1 MPTEDLVIV
10 TGRSIIGFS
19 NANQGTDSTRAVDP
33 STGQELEPPIFSATS
48 EEVEQ
53 AARLGEH
60 AFLEYSQKSGKE
72 RARFLYEI
80 ADQIDNLGD
89 VLTRR
94 AMQETGLPEARIKGE
109 TARTTGQLRLFASLV
124 EEGSWVQARIDT
136 AISDRQ
142 PLPKPDVRSMQRPL
156 GSVVVFAASNFPLAF
171 STAGG
176 DTASALAAG
185 CPVIVKAHSS
195 HPGTAE
201 YIGQAVR
208 AAAEK
213 TGMPDGVFSLLFG
226 GGRTVGS
233 ALVSHPAVKAV
244 GFTGSTAGG
253 TALMKIASE
262 RLEPIPVYAEMG
274 SVNPVVLL
282 PKALEGNIDSIA
294 SGLHVSATTGVGQFC
309 TKPGIVLVEKGEIG
323 DQFIQA
329 FSDQMRGTSDQVMLN
344 ASIRTA
350 YASGVEKLDANDRVE
365 TLVSGSSDSINPVCL
380 GSTAV
385 FTAEADTF
393 LEDDSLSEEIF
404 GPGTAIV
411 RWSNK
416 SELLLLLE
424 KFEGQLTGT
433 IHATDDDLADFS
445 EVIVILERKVGR
457 ILYNGFPTG
466 VEVCHSMVHGGPFP
480 ATSDGRSTSV
490 GTHAIT
496 RFTRLIAYQASPQN
510 RLPDELKDDNPLGI
524 NRLVNGAQEYFPSNS
539 GQ

>member
-294 SGLHVSATTGVGQFC
+294 SGLHVSATMGVGQFC
-309 TKPGIVLVEKGEIG
+309 TKPGIILVEKGEIG

-350 YASGVEKLDANDRVE
+350 YASGVEKLDANNRVE

-404 GPGTAIV
+404 GPGTTIV

-445 EVIVILERKVGR
+445 EVIAILERKVGR
-457 ILYNGFPTG
+457 IVYNGFPTG

-524 NRLVNGAQEYFPSNS
+524 NRLVNGAQE
-539 GQ
+539 

>member
-1 MPTEDLVIV
+1 MPTEDLAIV
-10 TGRSIIGFS
+10 AGRSIIGFS
-19 NANQGTDSTRAVDP
+19 IANKGTESARAINP
-33 STGQELEPPIFSATS
+33 STGQELDPPIFSATR

-53 AARLGEH
+53 AASLSQQ

-80 ADQIDNLGD
+80 ADQIESLGD
-89 VLTRR
+89 ALTQR

-109 TARTTGQLRLFASLV
+109 TARTTGQLRLFASLA

-136 AISDRQ
+136 AIPDRQ
-142 PLPKPDVRSMQRPL
+142 PLPKPDVRSMLRPL
-156 GSVVVFAASNFPLAF
+156 GPVVVFAASNFPLAF

-201 YIGQAVR
+201 FIAQAVR
-208 AAAEK
+208 GAAER

-253 TALMKIASE
+253 TALMKLASE
-262 RLEPIPVYAEMG
+262 RPEPIPVYAEMG
-274 SVNPVVLL
+274 SVNPVVML
-282 PKALEGNIDSIA
+282 PRALEANTDDIA
-294 SGLHVSATTGVGQFC
+294 SGLHVSATMGVGQFC
-309 TKPGIVLVEKGEIG
+309 TNPGIVLVERSETG
-323 DQFIQA
+323 DQFVQA
-329 FSDQMRGTSDQVMLN
+329 FTEKMRETADQVMLN
-344 ASIRTA
+344 ASIREA
-350 YASGVEKLDANDRVE
+350 YAEGVAKLHNNAQVE
-365 TLVSGSSDSINPVCL
+365 TLVSRSPSSSKSACL

-385 FTAEADTF
+385 FSAEAQAF

-404 GPGTAIV
+404 GPGTTLI
-411 RWSNK
+411 RWSDK
-416 SELLLLLE
+416 SELLRLLE

-433 IHATDDDLADFS
+433 IHGTDEDLANFP
-445 EVIVILERKVGR
+445 EAIAILERKVGR
-457 ILYNGFPTG
+457 IVYNGFPTG

-496 RFTRLIAYQASPQN
+496 RFARLIAYQASPQD
-510 RLPDELKDDNPLGI
+510 RLPDELKDTNPLGI
-524 NRLVNGAQEYFPSNS
+524 HRLVNGAQE
-539 GQ
+539 

>member
-1 MPTEDLVIV
+1 MPTEDLLIV
-10 TGRSIIGFS
+10 AGRSIIGFS

-33 STGQELEPPIFSATS
+33 SNGQELDPPIFSATS

-53 AARLGEH
+53 AARLSEH

-72 RARFLYEI
+72 RAGFLYEI

-89 VLTRR
+89 TLTKR

-109 TARTTGQLRLFASLV
+109 TARTTGQLRLFASVV

-136 AISDRQ
+136 AIPDRH
-142 PLPKPDVRSMQRPL
+142 PLPKPDIRSIQRPL
-156 GSVVVFAASNFPLAF
+156 GPVVVFAASNFPLAF

-233 ALVSHPAVKAV
+233 TLVSHPAVKAV

-253 TALMKIASE
+253 TALMKIASG
-262 RLEPIPVYAEMG
+262 RPEPIPVYAEMG

-282 PKALEGNIDSIA
+282 PKALQGNIDSIA
-294 SGLHVSATTGVGQFC
+294 SDLHVSATMGVGQFC
-309 TKPGIVLVEKGEIG
+309 TNPGIVLVEKGETG
-323 DQFIQA
+323 DQFVQA
-329 FSDQMRGTSDQVMLN
+329 FSHQMRGTSDQVMLN

-350 YASGVEKLDANDRVE
+350 YASGIGKLDANELVE
-365 TLVSGSSDSINPVCL
+365 TLVSGSPDSSNPACL

-393 LEDDSLSEEIF
+393 LEDDSLREEIF
-404 GPGTAIV
+404 GPGTTIV

-416 SELLLLLE
+416 SELLQLLE

-433 IHATDDDLADFS
+433 IHGTDEDLAEFS
-445 EVIVILERKVGR
+445 DVIAILERKVGR
-457 ILYNGFPTG
+457 IVYNGFPTG

-496 RFTRLIAYQASPQN
+496 RFTRLIAYQASPQD

-524 NRLVNGAQEYFPSNS
+524 HRLVNGTQE
-539 GQ
+539 